1 MGNEGIVETKV
12 SIVDAV
18 NLLKDKM
25 KKDEDF
31 NKTIA
36 AIVSYYGTKFVSF
49 FDSDDERVIATEI
62 IEDVIFVQ
70 ITHGYWLMKNELE
83 LDKDVEDAEKL
94 FPKDFWNMTENIMR
108 NGTGPNMQTLF
119 GDEWYRSPGNKSVAL
134 RVLNQLPHGFDR
146 YSLVLEQTAIFGGYI
161 ALRYDSEYDAEKFE
175 KVKEE
180 TAQPM
185 LFASPYDIHFITP
198 EVFIQF
204 DMYSS
209 EYESW
214 NLFLSATSKQEEKWI
229 GTAQLI
235 SIPLGAEKF
244 QYTFMVSIENVL
256 KEYEKSLICKEL
268 ISRMPKQMQNDVQ
281 FRFYPLERTP
291 EIYDAKKFLAY

>member
-1 MGNEGIVETKV
+1 MENEEIVETKV
-12 SIVDAV
+12 SLSDAV
-18 NLLKDKM
+18 NLLKDRM
-25 KKDEDF
+25 KKDKDF
-31 NKTIA
+31 NKSIA
-36 AIVSYYGTKFVSF
+36 AVVSYFGTKFVSYF
-49 FDSDDERVIATEI
+49 NSDDDRAVATEI
-62 IEDVIFVQ
+62 IEDVIFAQ

-83 LDKDVEDAEKL
+83 IDKDVADSDKI

-108 NGTGPNMQTLF
+108 NGTGPNMQALY
-119 GDEWYRSPGNKSVAL
+119 GDEWFRSPGTQSVAL
-134 RVLNQLPHGFDR
+134 RVLNQLPHGFDH
-146 YSLVLEQTAIFGGYI
+146 YSLVLEQTAIFGSYI
-161 ALRYDSEYDAEKFE
+161 ALRYEGEYDAEKFE
-175 KVKEE
+175 KEKES
-180 TAQPM
+180 AQPM
-185 LFASPYDIHFITP
+185 VFASPYDIHFITP

-209 EYESW
+209 EFESW
-214 NLFLSATSKQEEKWI
+214 NIFLSATSKQVEKWI

-244 QYTFMVSIENVL
+244 QYTLMVSIENVL